1 MTTGNYLIK
10 CPTLNK
16 RKRDNFTF
24 HCSLILL
31 FSSQGIQYRG
41 NRGEN
46 IGAFFCFVL
55 LPEIN
60 GTKLNI
66 LKKWK
71 KNNFVLFKMLI
82 NENFTDKQESS

>member
-46 IGAFFCFVL
+46 IGAFFLFCFTARDKWYKVKY
-55 LPEIN
+55 PE
-60 GTKLNI
+60 
-66 LKKWK
+66 
-71 KNNFVLFKMLI
+71 KMEEEQFCFI
-82 NENFTDKQESS
+82 QNAD